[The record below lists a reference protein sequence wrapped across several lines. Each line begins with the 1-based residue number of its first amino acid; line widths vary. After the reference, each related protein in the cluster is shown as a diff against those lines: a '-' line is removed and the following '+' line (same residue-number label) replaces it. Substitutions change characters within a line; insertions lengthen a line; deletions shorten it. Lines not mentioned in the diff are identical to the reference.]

1 MKVLVIGGG
10 GREHALAWKLAQ
22 GKSVEK
28 VYVAPGNAGTAKIA
42 TNVELSPDDH
52 DAVADFCAASGVG
65 LVVVGPEAPLCR
77 GIGDHLRAKGFPV
90 FGPNEAGAELE
101 GSKAFSKALMS
112 RHGVPTAGFRVF
124 EQPKGAIE
132 YLEGEVAYPVVV
144 KASGLAAGKGV
155 LICADQPTA
164 IEAVKELMEQR
175 RFGASGDTIV
185 IEDFLAGEE
194 VSVHALTDGRTILT
208 LPTSQDHKRAF
219 DDDLGP
225 NTGGMGA
232 VSPSP
237 LLDAERLA
245 RVERDVMLPTL
256 NGLAH
261 ENRPYRGVLYAG
273 LMVTRGG
280 AKVLEFNVRFGDP
293 ETQVLLPRLKCDL
306 GQLLLACAEGRL
318 DAVGDDAFA
327 WDDRAAVSVVLASG
341 GYPGAFTSGH
351 VINGLDAAEEVEGVT
366 VFHAGTALD
375 GDRVVTAGGR
385 VLNVTALGADVEDAR
400 RRAYEAVSRISFEK
414 MQYRK
419 DIGVRALG
427 HGRSGAAEA

>member
-10 GREHALAWKLAQ
+10 GREHALVWKLAQ
-22 GKSVEK
+22 GESVDE
-28 VYVAPGNAGTAKIA
+28 VHVAPGNAGTARIA
-42 TNVELSPDDH
+42 THVDLVADDH
-52 DAVADFCAASGVG
+52 GSVSAYCATAHID

-77 GIGDHLRAKGFPV
+77 GLGDHLREKGIPV
-90 FGPNEAGAELE
+90 FGPSSGGAELE
-101 GSKAFSKALMS
+101 GSKAFSKGLMS
-112 RHGVPTAGFRVF
+112 RHGVQTAGFRVF
-124 EQPKGAIE
+124 DQSKSATE

-155 LICADQPTA
+155 LICADQA
-164 IEAVKELMEQR
+164 AAMEAVNELMEDR
-175 RFGASGDTIV
+175 RFGLSGETVV

-219 DDDLGP
+219 DGDLGP

-237 LLDAERLA
+237 LLDEERLG
-245 RVERDVMLPTL
+245 RVEKDVMLRTL

-293 ETQVLLPRLKCDL
+293 ETQVLLPRLRCDL
-306 GQLLLACAEGRL
+306 GLLLLACAEGRL
-318 DAVGDDAFA
+318 DEIGDDAFN

-341 GYPGAFTSGH
+341 GYPGAFTAGH
-351 VINGLDAAEEVEGVT
+351 PISGLDEAEQVEGVT
-366 VFHAGTALD
+366 VFHAGTRLD
-375 GDRVVTAGGR
+375 GDRVLTAGGR
-385 VLNVTALGADVEDAR
+385 VLSVTALGHDLEQAR
-400 RRAYEAVSRISFEK
+400 ERAYEAVGRISFEK

-419 DIGVRALG
+419 DIGLRALG
-427 HGRSGAAEA
+427 RGSAGAAEA